1 MKKLLNRR
9 WIALL
14 ALLLALA
21 MINLSI
27 FQKEQQLA
35 HGTVVYLELA
45 PVDPRS
51 LMQGDY
57 MALRFAIG
65 DDIRHALN
73 VEDSSSLASETAK
86 TKTYVIVSRDE
97 QNRAQFKTLFE
108 GQKLE
113 ADDLLLRYRSRG
125 DSVRFATNAFF
136 FQEGHA
142 EFYETAKYGQFRVNE
157 HGEPLLAAMY
167 DSNLK
172 RIEPIPEPTVEK

>member
-1 MKKLLNRR
+1 MKKLLSRR
-9 WIALL
+9 VTGLL
-14 ALLLALA
+14 ALFIALGV
-21 MINLSI
+21 INLSI

-35 HGTVVYLELA
+35 HGAVVYLELA

-65 DDIRHALN
+65 DKIRLARN
-73 VEDSSSLASETAK
+73 NKDSSLLA
-86 TKTYVIVSRDE
+86 TKTTENYVIVSRDG
-97 QNRAQFKTLFE
+97 QNRAQFKALYE
-108 GQKLE
+108 GQKLD
-113 ADDLLLRYRSRG
+113 ADDLLLRYRTLG

-142 EFYETAKYGQFRVNE
+142 EIYETAKYGQFRVNE

-167 DSNLK
+167 DGSLK
-172 RIEPIPEPTVEK
+172 RIEPVPESAVEK